1 MKIEYSIS
9 SDMLAANM
17 LWSTITCA
25 LRDMLDEY
33 GNNDDVLRLHY
44 YDAEHIE
51 DGDEDFEPICSCE
64 MCLVRRKDGD
74 DETRLLLVNLMKQ
87 KSSNNWSIE
96 IPIKKYTIVVWFE
109 PNKAEDPMMQCYI
122 GLIDEH
128 GEQIDANKCTDKIVN
143 VAYFTVVEM
152 CCSFFKNIQSKKD
165 EEEDE

>member
-9 SDMLAANM
+9 SNMLAANM

-51 DGDEDFEPICSCE
+51 DDDEDFELICSCE
-64 MCLVRRKDGD
+64 MCLVRCKNGP

-87 KSSNNWSIE
+87 KSSDNWSIE
-96 IPIKKYTIVVWFE
+96 IPIKKYTIVVWFV
-109 PNKAEDPMMQCYI
+109 PNEVASPMMQCYI

-128 GEQIDANKCTDKIVN
+128 GEQIEANKCSDKIVN
-143 VAYFTVVEM
+143 VAYVTVVEM
-152 CCSFFKNIQSKKD
+152 CCSFFTNLHSKK
-165 EEEDE
+165 EED